1 MSDDIRDGAEKE
13 FGKSMIQ
20 WRRSFVLQHL
30 SKGYSQADIAKEL
43 QLHPSTISLDVQF
56 LKEKAREELKTH
68 LTDKLPWEHARA
80 MTGINDLLRRGD
92 EILDK
97 TTDPK
102 MQLQTISVLTG
113 LYGTI
118 MSLATDAG
126 IIEQSLKRIEVIQ
139 DKNEAV
145 FSAEDV
151 NEKVKEDFQEDEE
164 PTSIE
169 EDEDLQERAEKAAER
184 LGLAYEYRFTGYGDL
199 TSALKSA

>member
-20 WRRSFVLQHL
+20 WRRSFVLQQL

-80 MTGINDLLRRGD
+80 MTGINDLLRRGH

-102 MQLQTISVLTG
+102 MQLQSISVLANLYAG
-113 LYGTI
+113 L
-118 MSLATDAG
+118 MSLATDG
-126 IIEQSLKRIEVIQ
+126 GVIQ
-139 DKNEAV
+139 AAFDKVDMRPN
-145 FSAEDV
+145 
-151 NEKVKEDFQEDEE
+151 
-164 PTSIE
+164 
-169 EDEDLQERAEKAAER
+169 
-184 LGLAYEYRFTGYGDL
+184 
-199 TSALKSA
+199 

>member
-1 MSDDIRDGAEKE
+1 L
-13 FGKSMIQ
+13 
-20 WRRSFVLQHL
+20 LQ
-30 SKGYSQADIAKEL
+30 
-43 QLHPSTISLDVQF
+43 
-56 LKEKAREELKTH
+56 RTH
-68 LTDKLPWEHARA
+68 
-80 MTGINDLLRRGD
+80 

-126 IIEQSLKRIEVIQ
+126 IIEQSLKRLEVIT

-151 NEKVKEDFQEDEE
+151 NEKENEGKEKEKENEDFQEDEE
-164 PTSIE
+164 PTPIE
-169 EDEDLQERAEKAAER
+169 QDEDLQEE
-184 LGLAYEYRFTGYGDL
+184 
-199 TSALKSA
+199 

>member
-1 MSDDIRDGAEKE
+1 MTENNHNPRYTKD
-13 FGKSMIQ
+13 MIE
-20 WRRSFVLQHL
+20 WRRDFILQKL
-30 SKGYSQADIAKEL
+30 SKGWNQTQIAKEL
-43 QLHPSTISLDVQF
+43 KLHTSTISLDVQH
-56 LKEKAREELKTH
+56 LKERARNELKTH
-68 LTDKLPWEHARA
+68 LTERLPFEHARV
-80 MTGINDLLRRGD
+80 TNGINNLLQRTH

-126 IIEQSLKRIEVIQ
+126 IIEQSLKRLEVIT

-151 NEKVKEDFQEDEE
+151 NEKEDFQEDEE
-164 PTSIE
+164 PEPIE
-169 EDEDLQERAEKAAER
+169 QDEDLHEE
-184 LGLAYEYRFTGYGDL
+184 
-199 TSALKSA
+199 